1 MNGVVSVWRWYT
13 LGNLAAGR
21 ALSQRWED
29 HWEETRPVGPRGWG
43 EEPRV
48 GPTGGNLNSIQG
60 GGHGALRSTHVTHC
74 VNRVLQLKDQAGG
87 AVPQRST
94 LCRGMWLL
102 VLPLGFCWNSPNC
115 TIPPPPLSPS
125 PLYLCQENLSTR
137 KAITTSEQMAT
148 SPRLH
153 LSLLLSV
160 PCQGGAPSGPGALGA
175 GPEDPPPSCYWPGL
189 ALARGQGPSCVFTQG
204 LGRRGRAGRKVA
216 SARIPSLIS
225 PLLGPWG
232 RAEQPAPCTNLP
244 HGGGQKRSKM
254 SGACCLRPPS

>member
-1 MNGVVSVWRWYT
+1 M
-13 LGNLAAGR
+13 
-21 ALSQRWED
+21 
-29 HWEETRPVGPRGWG
+29 GPRGWG
-43 EEPRV
+43 EELRV

-74 VNRVLQLKDQAGG
+74 VNRVLQLKDQAEG

-115 TIPPPPLSPS
+115 IIPPPPLSPS

-160 PCQGGAPSGPGALGA
+160 PCQGQASLGPGALGA
-175 GPEDPPPSCYWPGL
+175 GPEDSPPSCHWPGL

-244 HGGGQKRSKM
+244 RGGGQKRSKM